1 MYLLDRDSIE
11 RFEVIFIFTV
21 ELCRIGMGCFT
32 SIFVSHTCGE
42 NECTLDEKFYPTEIS
57 AIIIL
62 ILNCISFISFVILY
76 SMELYRENWLIEYL
90 DKKIDLP
97 ENDLENHLPLELKKE
112 LMKLNKRYYSIS
124 SITLILF
131 VINVLSC
138 GIFLSQSYHSFS
150 TATTFV
156 SFTLLLL
163 QKVYYSYNISKLDK
177 GKCSA
182 HSSFLTIPYIFNTVD
197 KDYKSFTIH
206 GNSCAVHPISVI

>member
-1 MYLLDRDSIE
+1 MYLLDSDSIE
-11 RFEVIFIFTV
+11 RFEVVFIFTV

-32 SIFVSHTCGE
+32 SIFVSYTCGE
-42 NECTLDEKFYPTEIS
+42 NECTLNEKFYPTEIS

-62 ILNCISFISFVILY
+62 ILNCISFLSFVILY
-76 SMELYRENWLIEYL
+76 GIELYRENWLIEYL
-90 DKKIDLP
+90 DKKEDLP
-97 ENDLENHLPLELKKE
+97 ENDLENHLPPELKIE
-112 LMKLNKRYYSIS
+112 LIKLNKRYYIIS
-124 SITLILF
+124 VATLIIF

-138 GIFLSQSYHSFS
+138 GVFIFKSYNSFS

-163 QKVYYSYNISKLDK
+163 QKVYYSYSISKLDN

-197 KDYKSFTIH
+197 KDYKSFNIQ
-206 GNSCAVHPISVI
+206 GRSCKVYPI